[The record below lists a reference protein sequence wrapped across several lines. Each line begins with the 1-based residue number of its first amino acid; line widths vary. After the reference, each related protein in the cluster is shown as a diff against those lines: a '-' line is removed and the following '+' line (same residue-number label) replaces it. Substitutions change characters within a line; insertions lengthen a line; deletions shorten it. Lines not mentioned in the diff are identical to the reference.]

1 MPLLAISLR
10 LSNRTLVSG
19 NSSSALPTTT
29 SSSLHQRRKRDD
41 MSARKDTDPVSY
53 SHPRPNHIGLPPIG
67 SLFKRQLFSME
78 SNGKGVSIDGVPL
91 PYASGEINFG
101 EPGTN
106 GSTTRLLPTNP
117 PGPCCSRRFH

>member
-41 MSARKDTDPVSY
+41 MSARKDTDPVRISLK
-53 SHPRPNHIGLPPIG
+53 SFKEEIIAKKLGVHVHP
-67 SLFKRQLFSME
+67 
-78 SNGKGVSIDGVPL
+78 GVPYKL
-91 PYASGEINFG
+91 RTLGWIQRMFSNNNKRTYWSIKIIY
-101 EPGTN
+101 
-106 GSTTRLLPTNP
+106 LIIY
-117 PGPCCSRRFH
+117 